1 MLKVNKTVLNNF
13 KSNTEISHFQK
24 KVMGLIIKKQ
34 IDEIIRKKKLE
45 KKIENY
51 LAEFE
56 RKNF

>member
-1 MLKVNKTVLNNF
+1 
-13 KSNTEISHFQK
+13 
-24 KVMGLIIKKQ
+24 MGLIIKKQ

-45 KKIENY
+45 KKIKNY

>member
-1 MLKVNKTVLNNF
+1 MLKVNKTVLNSF

-45 KKIENY
+45 KKIKNY

>member
-1 MLKVNKTVLNNF
+1 MLKVNKIVLNNF

-45 KKIENY
+45 KKIKNY